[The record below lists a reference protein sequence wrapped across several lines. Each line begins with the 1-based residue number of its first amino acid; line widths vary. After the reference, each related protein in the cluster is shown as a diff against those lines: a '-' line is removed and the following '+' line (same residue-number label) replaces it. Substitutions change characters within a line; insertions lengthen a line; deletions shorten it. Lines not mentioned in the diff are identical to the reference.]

1 MDTEEAA
8 SDYDT
13 MDHSAVNA
21 LFCEDLAAVLN
32 MGDAPR
38 LLDVGTGTAQI
49 PIELCK
55 RYPQCTVVAL
65 DLAAAM
71 LAKARQNVRAA
82 DLSDR
87 IELRLA
93 DAKDP
98 KFTETFDAVVSNS
111 IVHHIAEPKS
121 VLAAICERASPGG
134 VIFVRDLARPAD
146 VKALEAIV
154 DRYAP
159 ETGDDDQARARST
172 HQRKLFRDSLHA
184 ALTLEEVRALVTE
197 LGIDPEA
204 VTLTSDRHWTLAVRR
219 L

>member
-1 MDTEEAA
+1 MDTEEDA

-21 LFCEDLAAVLN
+21 QFCEDLAKVLN

-65 DLAAAM
+65 DLAASM
-71 LAKARQNVRAA
+71 LARARQNVRAA

-98 KFTETFDAVVSNS
+98 KFWDGGLSVIAGMIDELETM
-111 IVHHIAEPKS
+111 
-121 VLAAICERASPGG
+121 R
-134 VIFVRDLARPAD
+134 
-146 VKALEAIV
+146 
-154 DRYAP
+154 
-159 ETGDDDQARARST
+159 
-172 HQRKLFRDSLHA
+172 
-184 ALTLEEVRALVTE
+184 
-197 LGIDPEA
+197 
-204 VTLTSDRHWTLAVRR
+204 
-219 L
+219 